1 MATQQPQ
8 QQSMMPLQGEMQL
21 VNYLSSLFGGK
32 TVNPAYTGETV
43 LPPSLIPEMTG
54 DDMSSVM
61 TEWLRGQG
69 NFLGNQRQQN
79 LAGLYNTSTSKLV
92 ANDLTAQAALK
103 AALANTQIKQGNSQ
117 LQNQYYSRLQ
127 NQQPQYLPQ
136 DPNQMSKVGAA
147 LGVSALNSLLGSGG
161 SSGGGLL
168 DKLLGALTGKTA
180 KTEVGGTTKKPAT
193 KKPTMDQGQGTD
205 VGGAMPEGSFGG
217 ADPIEMA
224 LNDYYGVADPMIAE
238 LTADAVNPLFASE
251 FQNQSLGDF
260 AAPSGDFAFFNPMQG
275 FSDNA
280 FNLPADTFAP
290 IDTSQVGGFNPSDFS
305 YLTGGYDG
313 ADFGF
318 NNEFDFQPVDYT
330 GSTGSDVTFEN
341 YEPFTPDT
349 SSSFEQSYGTQ
360 PGYDFADYDEYSF
373 DW

>member
-32 TVNPAYTGETV
+32 TVNPNYTGETV

-136 DPNQMSKVGAA
+136 DPNQMGKVGAA
-147 LGVSALNSLLGSGG
+147 LGVSALNSLLGGG
-161 SSGGGLL
+161 GKDGGGLL
-168 DKLLGALTGKTA
+168 DKLMGALTGTSA
-180 KTEVGGTTKKPAT
+180 KTSTQPSTGKKPAT
-193 KKPTMDQGQGTD
+193 KKPTDVTDQGQGADSMGSGTD
-205 VGGAMPEGSFGG
+205 MVGGI
-217 ADPIEMA
+217 DPIEAA

-238 LTADAVNPLFASE
+238 LTADAVNPNFNTNY
-251 FQNQSLGDF
+251 QNQLLGDF
-260 AAPSGDFAFFNPMQG
+260 AAPSGDFAFANPMQG

-305 YLTGGYDG
+305 YLTGGNDG

-318 NNEFDFQPVDYT
+318 DGTFDSW
-330 GSTGSDVTFEN
+330 GGGGEITFEN
-341 YEPFTPDT
+341 YEPFVPDT
-349 SSSFEQSYGTQ
+349 SASFQDSYGGGT
-360 PGYDFADYDEYSF
+360 GYDFFDYGDYEF